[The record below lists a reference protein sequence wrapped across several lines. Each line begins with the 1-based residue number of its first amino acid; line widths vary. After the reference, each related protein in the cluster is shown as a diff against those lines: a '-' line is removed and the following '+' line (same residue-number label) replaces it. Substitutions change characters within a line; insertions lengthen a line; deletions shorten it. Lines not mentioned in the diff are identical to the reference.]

1 MAMEKKILTP
11 EGAKKIREELEQL
24 KGPAR
29 TALANRLR
37 AAIQQGD
44 LSENADYSSAKE
56 AQGFLEGRI
65 LELEA
70 LIRNADIVDPGST
83 PRDVVSLGC
92 RVTVTEGDD
101 EEVFQIVGSTEAD
114 TRARKISMESP
125 ISKALLGHRAGESVE
140 VPTPSGKIVF
150 KIQKIE

>member
-1 MAMEKKILTP
+1 MEKKILTP

-24 KGPAR
+24 RGPAR
-29 TALANRLR
+29 TEMAIRLR
-37 AAIQQGD
+37 AAILQGD
-44 LSENADYSSAKE
+44 LSENADYISAKE

-70 LIRNADIVDPGST
+70 VIRNSDIVDPGST

-92 RVTVTEGDD
+92 RVTVLEEDS
-101 EEVFQIVGSTEAD
+101 ESEVFQIVGSTEAD
-114 TRARKISMESP
+114 TRVGKISLESP

>member
-1 MAMEKKILTP
+1 MEKKILTP
-11 EGAKKIREELEQL
+11 EGAKKIKEELEQL
-24 KGPAR
+24 TGPAR
-29 TALANRLR
+29 TALAVRLR

-44 LSENADYSSAKE
+44 LSENADYTSAKE

-70 LIRNADIVDPGST
+70 LIRNSEIVDPGST

-92 RVTVTEGDD
+92 RVTVTEGGG
-101 EEVFQIVGSTEAD
+101 ESEVFQIVGSTEAD
-114 TRARKISMESP
+114 NRARKISMESP
-125 ISKALLGHRAGESVE
+125 ISKALLGHRAGDSVE

>member
-1 MAMEKKILTP
+1 MEKRILTP

-29 TALANRLR
+29 TALAARLR

-44 LSENADYSSAKE
+44 LSENADYTSAKE
-56 AQGFLEGRI
+56 EQGFLEGRI

-70 LIRNADIVDPGST
+70 LIKDAEIVDPSST

-92 RVTVTEGDD
+92 RVTVLEEGS
-101 EEVFQIVGSTEAD
+101 ESEVFQIVGSTEAD
-114 TRARKISMESP
+114 TRARKISLESP
-125 ISKALLGHRAGESVE
+125 IGKALLGHRVGESVD
-140 VPTPSGKIVF
+140 VPTPSGKIAF
-150 KIQKIE
+150 KIKKIE

>member
-1 MAMEKKILTP
+1 MEKKILTP

-24 KGPAR
+24 RGPAR
-29 TALANRLR
+29 TEMALRLR
-37 AAIQQGD
+37 TAILQGD
-44 LSENADYSSAKE
+44 LSENADYISAKE

-70 LIRNADIVDPGST
+70 VIRNSDIVDPGST

-92 RVTVTEGDD
+92 RVTVLEEDS
-101 EEVFQIVGSTEAD
+101 ESEVFQIVGSTEAD
-114 TRARKISMESP
+114 TRVGKISLESP

-140 VPTPSGKIVF
+140 VPTPSGKIIF
-150 KIQKIE
+150 RIQKIE

>member
-1 MAMEKKILTP
+1 MEKKILTP
-11 EGAKKIREELEQL
+11 EGAKKIKEELEQL
-24 KGPAR
+24 TGPAR
-29 TALANRLR
+29 TALAVRLR

-44 LSENADYSSAKE
+44 LSENADYTSAKE

-70 LIRNADIVDPGST
+70 LIRNSEIVDPGST

-92 RVTVTEGDD
+92 RVTVMEGDG
-101 EEVFQIVGSTEAD
+101 ESEIFQIVGSTEAD
-114 TRARKISMESP
+114 NRARKISMESP

>member
-1 MAMEKKILTP
+1 MEKKILTP
-11 EGAKKIREELEQL
+11 EGAKKIKEELEQL
-24 KGPAR
+24 TGPAR
-29 TALANRLR
+29 TALAVRLR

-44 LSENADYSSAKE
+44 LSENADYTSAKE

-70 LIRNADIVDPGST
+70 LIRNSEIVDPGST

-92 RVTVTEGDD
+92 RVTVTEGDG
-101 EEVFQIVGSTEAD
+101 ESEVFQIVGSTEAD
-114 TRARKISMESP
+114 NRARKISMESP
-125 ISKALLGHRAGESVE
+125 ISKALLGHRAGDSVE

>member
-1 MAMEKKILTP
+1 MEKRILTP
-11 EGAKKIREELEQL
+11 EGAKNIREELEKL

-29 TALANRLR
+29 TAMAARLR

-56 AQGFLEGRI
+56 AQAFLEGRI

-70 LIRNADIVDPGST
+70 LIRNSEIVDPGST

-92 RVTVTEGDD
+92 RVTVLEEGS
-101 EEVFQIVGSTEAD
+101 ESEVFQIVGSTEAD
-114 TRARKISMESP
+114 TRAGKISVESP
-125 ISKALLGHRAGESVE
+125 IAKALLGHRAGESVD

-150 KIQKIE
+150 RIQKIE